1 MSVTFLHHQANR
13 LAHTPAR
20 SRRCRALMTLLLGL
34 SLSLGAGSS
43 IAVPSEGDAR
53 ARLDAIGEQ
62 IQGATRN
69 LANTGAARDEA
80 SQDLRKVETELAETH
95 HQLDMIQN
103 DRRQLTKEVDELEQ
117 RRQFMEDERSAQLQA
132 LKRQL
137 DALYR
142 LGTTPQLKLLLSESD
157 PSRLDR
163 LQTYLNHLSK
173 ARNERLDALAE
184 LDRQLVANQHEL
196 DKREQRLDALQE
208 DLDKRSKVL
217 ADQTKERQA
226 VVAKLDQRYDTEASR
241 LEQLSQD
248 RAHAERVLREV
259 QEAVARLSEPPPST
273 AIERTRGDLPWPVQG
288 MMMTRYHQTRG
299 VHYNGIL
306 IQAAGGTKVEAVH
319 AGRVVFA
326 DWMRG
331 FGNLLIIDHGDQVM
345 TLYAHLQQFSVDVGS
360 RVEKGQAI
368 GQVGDSGG
376 RSAPGLYFEVRRAGQ
391 PIDPQSWIAQR

>member
-1 MSVTFLHHQANR
+1 MA
-13 LAHTPAR
+13 
-20 SRRCRALMTLLLGL
+20 LLLGL

-69 LANTGAARDEA
+69 LANTDAARDEA
-80 SQDLRKVETELAETH
+80 SQDLRKVETELADTH

-306 IQAAGGTKVEAVH
+306 IQAAAGTKVEAVH

-345 TLYAHLQQFSVDVGS
+345 TLYAHLQQFSVDVGT

-391 PIDPQSWIAQR
+391 PINPQSWIAQR

>member
-1 MSVTFLHHQANR
+1 MSVTFQHHQTNR

-20 SRRCRALMTLLLGL
+20 SRRCRDLMALLLGL

-69 LANTGAARDEA
+69 LANTDAARDEA
-80 SQDLRKVETELAETH
+80 SQDLRKVETELADTH

-306 IQAAGGTKVEAVH
+306 IQAAAGTKVEAVH

-345 TLYAHLQQFSVDVGS
+345 TLYAHLQQFSVDVGT

-391 PIDPQSWIAQR
+391 PINPQSWIAQR

>member
-1 MSVTFLHHQANR
+1 
-13 LAHTPAR
+13 
-20 SRRCRALMTLLLGL
+20 
-34 SLSLGAGSS
+34 
-43 IAVPSEGDAR
+43 
-53 ARLDAIGEQ
+53 
-62 IQGATRN
+62 
-69 LANTGAARDEA
+69 
-80 SQDLRKVETELAETH
+80 
-95 HQLDMIQN
+95 
-103 DRRQLTKEVDELEQ
+103 
-117 RRQFMEDERSAQLQA
+117 
-132 LKRQL
+132 
-137 DALYR
+137 
-142 LGTTPQLKLLLSESD
+142 
-157 PSRLDR
+157 
-163 LQTYLNHLSK
+163 
-173 ARNERLDALAE
+173 
-184 LDRQLVANQHEL
+184 
-196 DKREQRLDALQE
+196 KREQRLDALQE

-306 IQAAGGTKVEAVH
+306 IQAAAGTKVEAVH

-345 TLYAHLQQFSVDVGS
+345 TLYA
-360 RVEKGQAI
+360 
-368 GQVGDSGG
+368 
-376 RSAPGLYFEVRRAGQ
+376 
-391 PIDPQSWIAQR
+391 

>member
-1 MSVTFLHHQANR
+1 MA
-13 LAHTPAR
+13 
-20 SRRCRALMTLLLGL
+20 LLLGL
-34 SLSLGAGSS
+34 SLSLGTGSS
-43 IAVPSEGDAR
+43 IAVPSENDAR

-69 LANTGAARDEA
+69 LANTDAARDEA

-95 HQLDMIQN
+95 HQLDQIQN

-217 ADQTKERQA
+217 ADQTKERQE

-306 IQAAGGTKVEAVH
+306 IQAASGTKVEAVH

-368 GQVGDSGG
+368 GQVGESGG

-391 PIDPQSWIAQR
+391 PINPQSWIAQR